1 MKNTAQKFN
10 HFIKRGNFPM
20 RQLLANKAKICAV
33 VALAIGSVGAHA
45 QIAENVAAQSP
56 WGPTDEIGTLNMM
69 TEASRFNILKHVAN
83 GKVYD
88 LAVDLFVCM
97 PDCCSAAFCDPTYQM
112 WMIHGPARSGGEE
125 LLSHSSEAISM
136 NTHTGTHI
144 DTLSHFGLHGE
155 IWNGVSAD
163 EALGVRGWAKS
174 GADKYP
180 PIVARGVLIDVAKA
194 KNVEHLP
201 VSYSITVED
210 LKEALEKQGTTL
222 SPGDV
227 VLVRTG
233 QMGLWPD
240 KSKLTFFQQSG
251 LSLEAAQWLAEE
263 QKAMVLGADNLGLE
277 SFPSKN
283 PDNFAPVHYYL
294 LAEKGVSFIELL
306 WLEELSRD
314 EVYEFAFITAP
325 LKLRGATG
333 SPIRPLA
340 IPVRRYD

>member
-1 MKNTAQKFN
+1 MKKLIEYTAKF
-10 HFIKRGNFPM
+10 
-20 RQLLANKAKICAV
+20 CAV
-33 VALAIGSVGAHA
+33 VALVTVCAGAQA
-45 QIAENVAAQSP
+45 QITKDVAAKSP

-69 TEASRFNILKHVAN
+69 TEASRFDILKQIAS

-88 LAVDLFVCM
+88 LAVDLFVGM
-97 PDCCSAAFCDPTYQM
+97 PDCCSAAFGDPTYQM
-112 WMIHGPARSGGEE
+112 WMIHEPARGGGEE

-136 NTHTGTHI
+136 NAHTGTHI
-144 DTLSHFGLHGE
+144 DTLSHFGLHGK

-194 KNVEHLP
+194 KNVKHLP
-201 VSYSITVED
+201 ESYSITVDD
-210 LKEALEKQGTTL
+210 LKEALESQDTTL

-240 KSKLTFFQQSG
+240 KSKLTLFRQSG

-263 QKAMVLGADNLGLE
+263 QEAIVLGADNLGLE

-283 PDNFAPVHYYL
+283 PDNFAPVHSYL

-314 EVYEFAFITAP
+314 EVYEFVFITAP

-340 IPVRRYD
+340 IPVRNGG